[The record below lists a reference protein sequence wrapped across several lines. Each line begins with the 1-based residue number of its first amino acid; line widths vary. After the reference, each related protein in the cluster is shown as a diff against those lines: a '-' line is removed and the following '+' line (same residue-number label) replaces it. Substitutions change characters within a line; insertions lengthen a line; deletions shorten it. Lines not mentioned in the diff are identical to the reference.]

1 MGSQGPPSLSMFCL
15 EAELWKRL
23 GLHLSDLES
32 RPWREVEDY
41 FTYLELITREEQAQA
56 RRSSHGARR

>member
-1 MGSQGPPSLSMFCL
+1 MGTQGPESLSTFSL

-23 GLHLSDLES
+23 GLHLADLEH

-41 FTYLELITREEQAQA
+41 FTYLELITREEQIAA
-56 RRSSHGARR
+56 RRANGSRR